1 MTQSSVAVIL
11 RAFRVVFRVR
21 WRWRRRTAPLEVKR
35 RDPNLVRLTQ
45 VGLLIAS
52 LGAVLVIFNPFS
64 LGVVGLVLAALGTVL
79 AARGGLGKTWFWV
92 VAGATIVAILSRLIA
107 DGSEVAGRL
116 ARGYLVR
123 NDHPRHDG
131 GLPHQRGRPQLS

>member
-1 MTQSSVAVIL
+1 MEETY
-11 RAFRVVFRVR
+11 R
-21 WRWRRRTAPLEVKR
+21 PLEVKR

-45 VGLLIAS
+45 VGVLIAS

-92 VAGATIVAILSRLIA
+92 IAGATIVAILSRLIA
-107 DGSEVAGRL
+107 ESSEVLGGWL
-116 ARGYLVR
+116 AVISSVTIILAATVGYPASEE
-123 NDHPRHDG
+123 D
-131 GLPHQRGRPQLS
+131 LS